1 MSRVLAAH
9 QPNYLPWL
17 GLFHKLSLADVWVI
31 ADDVQY
37 TTHGFV
43 NRNRIRRATGWQ
55 WLTVPVL
62 TKGRGRRQIREVMTD
77 GTSNWQ
83 RKHWEAIRWNYHHGS
98 GFEEIGVFL
107 EQFYCHNEWQLL
119 VEANIE
125 MGRFLLAQLGTEVEV
140 FRSSDLE
147 LRQERTERLVDMAAA
162 CDCDAYLA
170 GDGGSR
176 KYLDEAPFGS
186 AGIELRFAEFSHPVY
201 HQCFP
206 GFEANMSA
214 LDLLLS
220 CGSKRAREV
229 MGFGKG

>member
-37 TTHGFV
+37 TTHGLV
-43 NRNRIRRATGWQ
+43 NRNRIRTVTGWQ

-62 TKGRGRRQIREVMTD
+62 TRGRGRRQIREVMTD
-77 GTSNWQ
+77 SNWQ
-83 RKHWEAIRWNYHHGS
+83 RKHWEAIRWNYHHGR
-98 GFEEIGVFL
+98 GFEEIGAFL
-107 EQFYCHNEWQLL
+107 EQFYCHNEWQQLAD
-119 VEANIE
+119 ANIE
-125 MGRFLLAQLGTEVEV
+125 MGRFLAQQLGTEVEV
-140 FRSSDLE
+140 YRSSDLE
-147 LRQERTERLVDMAAA
+147 LRQERTERLVEMVAA
-162 CDCDAYLA
+162 CGCDVYLA
-170 GDGGSR
+170 GDGASR
-176 KYLDEAPFGS
+176 DYLDAASFEE

-201 HQCFP
+201 EQCFP

-220 CGSKRAREV
+220 CGSERAREV
-229 MGFGKG
+229 TRFGRT

>member
-1 MSRVLAAH
+1 VSRVLAAH

-37 TTHGFV
+37 TTHGLV
-43 NRNRIRRATGWQ
+43 NRNRIRTATGWQ

-62 TKGRGRRQIREVMTD
+62 TRGRGRPQIREVMTA
-77 GTSNWQ
+77 GASNWQ
-83 RKHWEAIRWNYHHGS
+83 RKHWEAIRWNYRHGH

-107 EQFYCHNEWQLL
+107 ERFYCHSEWQQL
-119 VEANIE
+119 VDANIE

-140 FRSSDLE
+140 YRSSDLE
-147 LRQERTERLVDMAAA
+147 LRQERTERLVEMVAA
-162 CDCDAYLA
+162 CGCDVYLA
-170 GDGGSR
+170 GDGASR
-176 KYLDEAPFGS
+176 DYLDAASFEE

-201 HQCFP
+201 EQCFP

-220 CGSKRAREV
+220 CGSERAREV
-229 MGFGKG
+229 TRFGRT